1 MALETGNYI
10 SALVRTNPLSS
21 DPVSEGDDHLQLI
34 KKILQ
39 KTFPLGTD
47 ASGSTSG
54 VGPGQAVQV
63 IIAKSTAP
71 TISGSA
77 AESMGL
83 VWLDT
88 TTNLLK
94 IRNQANDAWI
104 TLAVDPETSNSVDV
118 NAGTIDG
125 AVIGG
130 ATPAAITGTTVVAN
144 TSVNIAG
151 DGATVTGIKDE
162 DDMSSDSAVKLST
175 QQSIKAYV
183 DAQVTAQDLDL
194 ISDSGTIDIDLD
206 SESLTVSGGE
216 GIDTSATGTTLTVAA
231 EDATSSNKGVAS
243 FSTDNFSVSSGA
255 VTIKDAGVVNA
266 ELADMAA
273 NTIKVRDANSSGV
286 PSDLAVATTQIV
298 IGDGTGFT
306 AAPISG
312 DATMTNAGAVTVT
325 KIQGEPISSTTVAND
340 QYLKYSSASSEWQ
353 KVNVIGDDKLTTKGD
368 LLAYNTAD
376 SETRFGIG
384 TDTHVLTAD
393 STATNGFDWAAVSVA
408 DNSITLAKLED
419 GTQGDILYYGASG
432 APARLGFG
440 TSGDVLTT
448 GGSGANPAW
457 ATPTTGD
464 ITGVTAGTGLS
475 GGGTSGAVTLN
486 VEASQ
491 TQITA
496 VGTIATGVWN
506 GTDVAVADGGTGS
519 GTASGARTN
528 LGVAIGSDVQAFDTD
543 TAKTDTDQAWTGSQR
558 ATAVTDN
565 DGSYDMDAGQN
576 FITTPSG
583 STTITFTNITN
594 GQSGFIKLIN
604 SGGETISLHSNSKG
618 DANLATTVT
627 TAGTYLLSYFSDGT
641 DVWLTNS
648 AIYA

>member
-1 MALETGNYI
+1 MGLETGNYI
-10 SALVRTNPLSS
+10 SALVKTNPLSS
-21 DPVSEGDDHLQLI
+21 DNVSEGDDHLQLI
-34 KKILQ
+34 KKILKQ
-39 KTFPLGTD
+39 NFPVGTD
-47 ASGSTSG
+47 S
-54 VGPGQAVQV
+54 VGPDQAVQV
-63 IIAKSTAP
+63 LIAKSSAP
-71 TISGSA
+71 TVDTSASGHA
-77 AESMGL
+77 ARAMGL
-83 VWLDT
+83 LWLDT
-88 TTNLLK
+88 TNNVLK
-94 IRNQANDAWI
+94 IRNQANDAWV

-118 NAGTIDG
+118 NAGTVDG

-231 EDATSSNKGVAS
+231 EDATSANKGVAS

-496 VGTIATGVWN
+496 VGTITTGVWN

-528 LGVAIGSDVQAFDTD
+528 LGVAIGSDVQAFDAD

-583 STTITFTNITN
+583 ATTITFTNITD

-604 SGGETISLHSNSKG
+604 SGGETISLHTNSKG
-618 DANLATTVT
+618 DANLATTVST
-627 TAGTYLLSYFSDGT
+627 TGTYLLSYFSDGT

>member
-1 MALETGNYI
+1 MGLETGNFI
-10 SALVRTNPLSS
+10 SALVKTNPLSS
-21 DPVSEGDDHLQLI
+21 DNVSEGDDHLQLI
-34 KKILQ
+34 KKILKQ
-39 KTFPLGTD
+39 TFPAGTD
-47 ASGSTSG
+47 SVGVDQIAQILVAKSSEPSVDTGASGH
-54 VGPGQAVQV
+54 
-63 IIAKSTAP
+63 
-71 TISGSA
+71 A
-77 AESMGL
+77 ARAMGL
-83 VWLDT
+83 LWLDT
-88 TTNLLK
+88 TNNVLK

-118 NAGTIDG
+118 NAGTVDG

-231 EDATSSNKGVAS
+231 EDATSANKGVAS

-306 AAPISG
+306 AAAISG

-528 LGVAIGSDVQAFDTD
+528 LGVAIGSDVQAFDAD

-583 STTITFTNITN
+583 ATTITFTNITD

-604 SGGETISLHSNSKG
+604 SGGETISLHTNSKG

-627 TAGTYLLSYFSDGT
+627 AAGTYLLSYFSDGT

>member
-1 MALETGNYI
+1 MGLETGNYI
-10 SALVRTNPLSS
+10 SALVKTNPLSS
-21 DPVSEGDDHLQLI
+21 DNVSEGDDHLQLI
-34 KKILQ
+34 KKILKQ
-39 KTFPLGTD
+39 NFPVGTD
-47 ASGSTSG
+47 S
-54 VGPGQAVQV
+54 VGPDQAVQV
-63 IIAKSTAP
+63 LIAKSSAP
-71 TISGSA
+71 TVDTSASGHA
-77 AESMGL
+77 ARAMGL
-83 VWLDT
+83 LWLDT
-88 TTNLLK
+88 TNNVLK
-94 IRNQANDAWI
+94 IRNQANDAWV

-118 NAGTIDG
+118 NAGTVDG

-231 EDATSSNKGVAS
+231 EDATSANKGVAS

-496 VGTIATGVWN
+496 VGTITTGVWN

-528 LGVAIGSDVQAFDTD
+528 LGVAIGSDVQAFDAD

-583 STTITFTNITN
+583 ATTITFTNITD

-604 SGGETISLHSNSKG
+604 SGGETISLHANSKG
-618 DANLATTVT
+618 DANIASTVSTT
-627 TAGTYLLSYFSDGT
+627 GTYLLSYFSDGT

>member
-1 MALETGNYI
+1 MGLETGNYI
-10 SALVRTNPLSS
+10 SALVKTNPLSS
-21 DPVSEGDDHLQLI
+21 DNVSEGDDHLQLI
-34 KKILQ
+34 KKILKQ
-39 KTFPLGTD
+39 NFPVGTD
-47 ASGSTSG
+47 S
-54 VGPGQAVQV
+54 VGPDQAVQV
-63 IIAKSTAP
+63 LIAKSSAP
-71 TISGSA
+71 TVDTSASGHA
-77 AESMGL
+77 ARAMGL
-83 VWLDT
+83 LWLDT
-88 TTNLLK
+88 TNNVLK
-94 IRNQANDAWI
+94 IRNQANDAWV

-118 NAGTIDG
+118 NAGTVDG

-231 EDATSSNKGVAS
+231 EDATSANKGVAS

-306 AAPISG
+306 AAAISG

-496 VGTIATGVWN
+496 VGTITTGVWN

-528 LGVAIGSDVQAFDTD
+528 LGVAIGSDVQAFDAD

-583 STTITFTNITN
+583 ATTITFTNITD

-604 SGGETISLHSNSKG
+604 SGGETISLHTNSKG
-618 DANLATTVT
+618 DANIASTVSTT
-627 TAGTYLLSYFSDGT
+627 GTYLLSYFSDGT

>member
-1 MALETGNYI
+1 MGLETGNYI
-10 SALVRTNPLSS
+10 SALVKTNPLSS
-21 DPVSEGDDHLQLI
+21 DNVSEGDDHLQLI
-34 KKILQ
+34 KKILKQ
-39 KTFPLGTD
+39 NFPVGTD
-47 ASGSTSG
+47 S
-54 VGPGQAVQV
+54 VGPDQAVQV
-63 IIAKSTAP
+63 LIAKSSAP
-71 TISGSA
+71 TVDTSASGHA
-77 AESMGL
+77 ARAMGL
-83 VWLDT
+83 LWLDT
-88 TTNLLK
+88 TNNVLK
-94 IRNQANDAWI
+94 IRNQANDAWV

-118 NAGTIDG
+118 NAGTVDG

-231 EDATSSNKGVAS
+231 EDATSANKGVAS

-306 AAPISG
+306 AAAISG

-496 VGTIATGVWN
+496 VGTITTGVWN

-528 LGVAIGSDVQAFDTD
+528 LGVAIGSDVQAFDAD

-583 STTITFTNITN
+583 AITITFTNITD

-604 SGGETISLHSNSKG
+604 SGGETISLHTNSKG
-618 DANLATTVT
+618 DANIASTVS